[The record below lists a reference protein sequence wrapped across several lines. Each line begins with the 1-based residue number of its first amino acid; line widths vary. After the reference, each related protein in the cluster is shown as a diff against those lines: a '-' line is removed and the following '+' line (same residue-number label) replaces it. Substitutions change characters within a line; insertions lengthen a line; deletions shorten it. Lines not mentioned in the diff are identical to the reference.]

1 MNSRDYF
8 YGILSKDEQEKVTEL
23 YTITELIENGV
34 NLYPDNVA
42 IAGSHGETTY
52 KNLENDLG
60 YVRSF
65 LDSLEL
71 KSNSHIGL
79 LFPNNYS
86 FIKGFLGATTAG
98 HVAVPFPMT
107 MDGKSISAGLLKMEV
122 EVLFYGNESASLIEG
137 VKEIYNEIKFINV
150 EEIPSTK
157 YKEATKVDKNLPAA
171 IMFTGGTTGLPKGA
185 LLSHKALMQGAFNG
199 IFATHNVFEIR
210 YYALIPLTHIFGL
223 VRSFLTALYTGS
235 CVYLCEN
242 MKNIFIDLPKAKP
255 DAMALVPA
263 LANMIYGIIMTKG
276 IEAVGGNLK
285 VIICGGASVSPG
297 IIRKFN
303 TLGIDILPGYGLTE
317 TANLVSGNGYSMEY
331 PESVGMPYFCQELKI
346 VDGEL
351 WIKGDNL
358 MIEYFN
364 DPEETSKV
372 MEDGWFKTGDLV
384 KMDEEGLL
392 YIVGRTKNIIILD
405 NGENVSPEEL
415 EALFYNIPVVQDC
428 LVYEDKNQFGEGI
441 IAIEILPNMK
451 AFEDAEIIDI
461 NYSFEEILNDIN
473 ASLPTF
479 KQIKKLVIKQEDF
492 ERSPSMKIKR
502 K

>member
-8 YGILSKDEQEKVTEL
+8 YGILSKEEQERISNL
-23 YTITELIENGV
+23 YTVSELIENGIK
-34 NLYPDNVA
+34 LYPENVA
-42 IAGSHGETTY
+42 IAGSHGNTTY
-52 KNLENDLG
+52 KELENDLG
-60 YVRSF
+60 YFRGF
-65 LDSLEL
+65 LDTLNL
-71 KSNSHIGL
+71 KSNSNIGMM
-79 LFPNNYS
+79 FPNTYD
-86 FIKGFLGATTAG
+86 FVKTFLGSTSSG
-98 HVAVPFPMT
+98 YVAVPFPMT
-107 MDGKSISAGLLKMEV
+107 MDAVSISGSLLKMDIKV
-122 EVLFYGNESASLIEG
+122 FFYG
-137 VKEIYNEIKFINV
+137 KEIATLLEKIIEVHNDIKFISID
-150 EEIPSTK
+150 EIFNETYKGPSP
-157 YKEATKVDKNLPAA
+157 VDKNLPAA
-171 IMFTGGTTGLPKGA
+171 IMFTGGTTGIPKGA

-199 IFATHNVFEIR
+199 IFSTHSAFEIS
-210 YYALIPLTHIFGL
+210 YYALIPFTHIFGL
-223 VRSFLTALYTGS
+223 VRSFLTPLYTGS
-235 CVYLCEN
+235 RVYLCEN

-285 VIICGGASVSPG
+285 VIICGGATVSPG

-303 TLGIDILPGYGLTE
+303 TLGIDVLPGYGLTE
-317 TANLVSGNGYSMEY
+317 TANLVSGNGYPMEY

-364 DPEETSKV
+364 DPDETAKV

-384 KMDEEGLL
+384 RIDEEGQL
-392 YIVGRTKNIIILD
+392 YIVGRTKNVIILD

-451 AFEDAEIIDI
+451 VFEDAEIIDI
-461 NYSFEEILNDIN
+461 NYSFEEILEDIN
-473 ASLPTF
+473 SGLPSF
-479 KQIKKLVIKQEDF
+479 KQIKKMVIKQDDF
-492 ERSPSMKIKR
+492 QRSPSMKIIR